1 VVNMFIGKVKPARSV
16 YQKKGKTNIADL
28 QGKIGVYIVYK
39 NGKPVYVGS
48 SGYDLYKII
57 TRHFQSWYDPRQI
70 RITYPQSPEFKIRA
84 IPTRTHAQALRIEK
98 YLIRKLKPRD
108 NPIQYTIDTPA
119 EEDEYLKAERA
130 LADKIK
136 AEGVPF

>member
-1 VVNMFIGKVKPARSV
+1 MFIGGIGKIKPARKV
-16 YQKKGKTNIADL
+16 YAKPGKTNIADL
-28 QGKIGVYIVYK
+28 QGKIGAYIIYK

-57 TRHFQSWYDPRQI
+57 TRHFQSWNDPRQI
-70 RITYPQSPEFKIRA
+70 RITYPQTEEFKIRA
-84 IPTRTHAQALRIEK
+84 IPTRTQAQAFRVEK

-108 NPIQYTIDTPA
+108 NPLQYTIDTAA
-119 EEDEYLKAERA
+119 EEDEYLRAEREMR
-130 LADKIK
+130 DKLE